1 MRCSML
7 FNPAEAASSI
17 LVLGTTSII
26 SNAIIEKEEG
36 KETTGFGYEAVGER
50 GIKERKGVGKSKR
63 FRGSKAQDRFATR
76 QRQEDA
82 EEIGGWLLRE
92 WKHTIQEKP

>member
-36 KETTGFGYEAVGER
+36 NEMDGVKGGAAAAQSKKVGFLFVFFC
-50 GIKERKGVGKSKR
+50 VVH
-63 FRGSKAQDRFATR
+63 FC
-76 QRQEDA
+76 
-82 EEIGGWLLRE
+82 
-92 WKHTIQEKP
+92 

>member
-76 QRQEDA
+76 QSKE
-82 EEIGGWLLRE
+82 LL
-92 WKHTIQEKP
+92 